1 MNRRNLIL
9 LSVLVV
15 TALVV
20 AVLSGPRFINPFSME
35 ADEQRILYLLRLP
48 RATVAFLMGAA
59 LGASGAVLQGVFRNP
74 LADPYV
80 LGISSGAS
88 LAAALGLMAATT
100 LPLPVPLLAFLGALV
115 TCIAVA
121 ALGSSP
127 QGLRPDRLLLGGI
140 GLGFFFSAL
149 LMLAMTISRDDGL
162 KRAILWL
169 SGDLSNA
176 GWHLL
181 PAGALL
187 IAGGLA
193 LALWRG
199 KGLNALTL
207 GDEIAHGLGFTP
219 SKERLLLFVAASL
232 MTAAAISLGGIV
244 GFIGMLVP
252 HAVRR
257 LLGADARIVLPGSA
271 LAGGALLCLADSV
284 GRTLAA
290 PLEIPA
296 GIIAALIGAPL
307 FLFLLRKKG
316 YGL

>member
-15 TALVV
+15 TALVL
-20 AVLSGPRFINPFSME
+20 AVLSGPRFINPFSMD

-88 LAAALGLMAATT
+88 LAAALGLMAATA
-100 LPLPVPLLAFLGALV
+100 LPVPLLAFLGALM
-115 TCIAVA
+115 TCAAVA

-149 LMLAMTISRDDGL
+149 LMLAMTVSRDDGL

-176 GWHLL
+176 GWQLL

-187 IAGGLA
+187 IAGGLV

-219 SKERLLLFVAASL
+219 GKERLLLFVSASL

-257 LLGADARIVLPGSA
+257 LLGADAHIVLPGSA
-271 LAGGALLCLADSV
+271 LAGGALLCLADSA

-296 GIIAALIGAPL
+296 GIIAALLGAPL